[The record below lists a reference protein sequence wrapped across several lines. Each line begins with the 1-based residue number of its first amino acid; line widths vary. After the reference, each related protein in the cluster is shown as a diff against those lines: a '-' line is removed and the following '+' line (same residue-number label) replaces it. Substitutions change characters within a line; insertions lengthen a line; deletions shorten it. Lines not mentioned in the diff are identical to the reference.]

1 MGMGYEIIWESRG
14 ACKRFFGHVTD
25 DELMQCLI
33 SIESD
38 SRFDDLRYVV
48 NDFLKVESF
57 AVSEESVRVMSAI
70 DKAASSTNPNIRIAI
85 VATDAQIQAM
95 AKLYAHSPLN
105 VYPTEIFQD
114 IGEARGWLAQV
125 APPTDFRMR
134 YSFQA

>member
-1 MGMGYEIIWESRG
+1 MGYEIVWESRG
-14 ACKRFFGHVTD
+14 AYKRFFGDVTD

-85 VATDAQIQAM
+85 VATDAQIRAL

-114 IGEARGWLAQV
+114 IGAARGWLAQV
-125 APPTDFRMR
+125 APPADFRLR